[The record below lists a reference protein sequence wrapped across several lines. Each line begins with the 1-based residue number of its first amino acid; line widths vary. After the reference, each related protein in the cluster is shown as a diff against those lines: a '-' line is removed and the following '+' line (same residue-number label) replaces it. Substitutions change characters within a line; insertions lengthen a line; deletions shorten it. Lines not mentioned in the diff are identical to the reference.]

1 VVVVG
6 LWLGFVDE
14 VVVGWWVVSGV
25 VLERGGDE
33 RVREFICNVG
43 GVEFIFEGE

>member
-6 LWLGFVDE
+6 LWLGFDDE
-14 VVVGWWVVSGV
+14 VVVRWCVVSGV

-33 RVREFICNVG
+33 RVRESICNVG
-43 GVEFIFEGE
+43 GVEFIFVGE